1 MTTRRPTRAASV
13 TGARARGHHTLAPS
27 HLGEATA
34 AATVAVVVGGVALLI
49 SGIGILALALTTGA
63 RFSASPPPDVGSL
76 VLGPALL
83 GLGILVLGGALTAG
97 GVAVLA
103 NAPRARLATGIL
115 AAGTAALSAVGTLLV
130 MTSAPPDPVI
140 GIALTVGALVFGV
153 AALLLLRPRH

>member
-13 TGARARGHHTLAPS
+13 TGARGRGHHTLAPS

-34 AATVAVVVGGVALLI
+34 AATVAVIVGGVALLI
-49 SGIGILALALTTGA
+49 SGIGIIALALTTGA

-83 GLGILVLGGALTAG
+83 GIGVLVLGGALTAG
-97 GVAVLA
+97 GVGVLA
-103 NAPRARLATGIL
+103 NAPRARLATGII
-115 AAGTAALSAVGTLLV
+115 AAVTAALSAVGTVLV

-153 AALLLLRPRH
+153 AAILMLRPRH